1 MRSGRDSVERFFP
14 RASDMHSSTILL
26 AAACLLTAGCRLER
40 PGFADSIAER
50 DAIHAHTGLACGVSD
65 STWLSGTGI
74 GALQLGL
81 PADSVR
87 RACHVLADTTV
98 RSPNG
103 PTRALRVDL
112 IRDTVFA
119 ELSGDSVVSRLRV
132 FGGGIRTREGYGVGS
147 TLENVMHWADL
158 TSATD
163 DGSLFITSPSHC
175 GMRFRLA
182 GPAPVP
188 PSPQSGVKALKHT
201 PGEVRVSEVQIY
213 GCRDTAGGP
222 AIFRE

>member
-1 MRSGRDSVERFFP
+1 MSRPIIILAAVSC
-14 RASDMHSSTILL
+14 LL
-26 AAACLLTAGCRLER
+26 ASACRLER

-50 DAIHAHTGLACGVSD
+50 EAIHAHTGLACGVSD
-65 STWLSGTGI
+65 STWLSGNGI

-98 RSPNG
+98 TGPNG
-103 PTRALRVDL
+103 RTRGLRVDL

-119 ELSGDSVVSRLRV
+119 ELSTDSVVSRLRV
-132 FGGGIRTREGYGVGS
+132 VGRGIRTREGYGVGS
-147 TLENVMHWADL
+147 TLENVMHWPDL
-158 TSATD
+158 TSATGE
-163 DGSLFITSPSHC
+163 GSLFVTSPSHC
-175 GMRFRLA
+175 GMSFRLA

-213 GCRDTAGGP
+213 GCRDTIGGP